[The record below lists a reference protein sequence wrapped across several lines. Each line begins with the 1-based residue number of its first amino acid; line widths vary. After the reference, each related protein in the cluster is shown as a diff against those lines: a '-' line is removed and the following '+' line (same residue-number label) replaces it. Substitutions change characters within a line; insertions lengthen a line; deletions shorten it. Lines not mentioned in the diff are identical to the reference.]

1 MRAGAGHTAGWVRG
15 RPQPWTPG
23 RSTHCTPGAGE
34 ALALDPRAQGRAS
47 VQRGR
52 TRDPH
57 ICSACPALRSQGHAH
72 PQGLSKASWLLDKRG
87 HEAYLLVMELFL
99 SFRAS
104 SRCCSSTM
112 NLDRSSGVLGGQEH
126 TGSAGCACRGRGSDP
141 RGRPKARQATG
152 GPQSRA
158 SQGL

>member
-1 MRAGAGHTAGWVRG
+1 MGPQCGGAGRG
-15 RPQPWTPG
+15 T
-23 RSTHCTPGAGE
+23 
-34 ALALDPRAQGRAS
+34 
-47 VQRGR
+47 
-52 TRDPH
+52 PH

-87 HEAYLLVMELFL
+87 RQAYLLVMALFL

-126 TGSAGCACRGRGSDP
+126 MRSAGCARRGRGSDP
-141 RGRPKARQATG
+141 RGRPKARQAAG